1 MGGMAM
7 DGLGGGVLF
16 LSVWT
21 AMMVTMMVPATL
33 PLILFYRTLARK
45 RLSPAWARISRSKP
59 QVQLRSL
66 YSSNGVNSCVTPNSA
81 CKIVNRIGV

>member
-1 MGGMAM
+1 M

-16 LSVWT
+16 LSGWT
-21 AMMVTMMVPATL
+21 AMMVPATL
-33 PLILFYRTLARK
+33 PLILLYRTLARK
-45 RLSPAWARISRSKP
+45 RLSPARARISRSKP

-66 YSSNGVNSCVTPNSA
+66 YSSNGVNGCVTQNSA